1 MGQSSSGDS
10 CSFNLPGGVVGF
22 VGSMIVDGDVKELTV
37 TELAMRVIPLVKTL
51 KTQLVEVQLALKVL
65 SLFQSVVNQL
75 KEDVAVLNTKY
86 GGLDERLVK
95 TNAVLK
101 SLDDWSIAYDF
112 TRINHGLVT
121 FPVNSTS
128 VAPWNPA
135 PVGAFTP
142 LDFVPSVG
150 TDGKLLVVS
159 APLKI
164 SLFDLDNMIV

>member
-37 TELAMRVIPLVKTL
+37 TELAVRVVPLVKTL

-65 SLFQSVVNQL
+65 SSFQSVVNQI
-75 KEDVAVLNTKY
+75 KEDVAVFNTKY

-95 TNAVLK
+95 TNLILK

-112 TRINHGLVT
+112 TRISHGPVI
-121 FPVNSTS
+121 FPVNSS
-128 VAPWNPA
+128 LVAPLKPA
-135 PVGAFTP
+135 PVGAITP
-142 LDFVPSVG
+142 SDAVPSVG
-150 TDGKLLVVS
+150 TDGNLLVVS

-164 SLFDLDNMIV
+164 SLFDFDNMIV